1 MSEALDPEARSGKAR
16 TYMPKETVCVLGAGV
31 IGLTT
36 ALRIRQELPN
46 LGVTLVAEDFGINT
60 TSHGS
65 GGLWEVRLGTS
76 FSQAGSGIATCLAFS
91 WRQLFKVH

>member
-1 MSEALDPEARSGKAR
+1 
-16 TYMPKETVCVLGAGV
+16 MPGETVCVLGAGV

-46 LGVTLVAEDFGINT
+46 VTVTLVAEDFGIHT

-65 GGLWEVRLGTS
+65 GGLWEV
-76 FSQAGSGIATCLAFS
+76 CL
-91 WRQLFKVH
+91 